1 MQELPNA
8 WLALANEGTGNHH
21 TIMHELGIMES
32 ALTLVQRYAVEK
44 RANRVERVVLRIGTL
59 SGVDPESLRFAFD
72 VVSRGTVAEGATLE
86 IESVSAAVYCRAC
99 QKEFAGKDR
108 GFIFT
113 CPDCGDL
120 CGEIRRGREIELGR
134 LEFS

>member
-1 MQELPNA
+1 M
-8 WLALANEGTGNHH
+8 
-21 TIMHELGIMES
+21 MES
-32 ALTLVQRYAVEK
+32 AMVLVQRYAVEK
-44 RANRVERVVLRIGTL
+44 HARRVERVVLRIGTL

-72 VVSRGTVAEGATLE
+72 VVSRGTQAEGAILD
-86 IESVSAAVYCRAC
+86 IETIQAAVFCKAC
-99 QKEFAGKDR
+99 QKEFVGQDR

-113 CPDCGDL
+113 CPICGDF

>member
-1 MQELPNA
+1 
-8 WLALANEGTGNHH
+8 
-21 TIMHELGIMES
+21 MHELGMMES
-32 ALTLVQRYAVEK
+32 ALALVQRYATEQ

-72 VVSRGTVAEGATLE
+72 VVSRGTPAEGASFE
-86 IESVSAAVYCRAC
+86 IESVPAAVFCRGC
-99 QKEFAGKDR
+99 QKEFEGTNQ
-108 GFIFT
+108 GFIFQ
-113 CPDCGDL
+113 CPECGDF